1 MQAGKLNQRVK
12 IQYLNAGQ
20 DATGQPV
27 QTWSDFAT
35 VWANVRY
42 QTGIEAIN
50 TDAVVSLAK
59 ASVRI
64 RYRSDITAG
73 MRVLHGTIAMDIKA
87 VLPDET
93 GKTHVDLAC
102 VAAS

>member
-12 IQYLNAGQ
+12 IQQLVAGQ
-20 DATGQPV
+20 DALGQPV
-27 QTWSDFAT
+27 ETWSDLAT

-50 TDAVVSLAK
+50 SDAEVSLAR

-64 RYRSDITAG
+64 RYRSDVTAG
-73 MRVLHGTIAMDIKA
+73 MRVLHGSVVLDIKA

-93 GKTHVDLAC
+93 GKAHVDLAC
-102 VAAS
+102 MAVS